1 MMNPGHVAEM
11 KIWLLI
17 AFFLL
22 NASAVWG
29 EESGAQ
35 RKVRE
40 YYERKG
46 AELAACKGDRACLN
60 RVRGE
65 QARARAQAMRDL
77 MGPIDMP
84 KFKNPTP
91 KKSEPLQTDRP
102 TIRSEDTQGSSSS
115 AHKKDEF
122 DLGDLDF

>member
-1 MMNPGHVAEM
+1 MDQRHVPGV

-17 AFFLL
+17 VFFLL

-46 AELAACKGDRACLN
+46 AELAACKGDRVCLD

-65 QARARAQAMRDL
+65 QARERFRAMRDL
-77 MGPIDMP
+77 RAPIDMS
-84 KFKNPTP
+84 KFRNTTP
-91 KKSEPLQTDRP
+91 KGSEAIQSGRP
-102 TIRSEDTQGSSSS
+102 KIPTEQKQGSSSS
-115 AHKKDEF
+115 APKKDEF

>member
-1 MMNPGHVAEM
+1 MNTWLVSSTTLG
-11 KIWLLI
+11 LLI
-17 AFFLL
+17 GCFVL
-22 NASAVWG
+22 NVSAVWG

-46 AELAACKGDRACLN
+46 AELAACKGDRACLD

-84 KFKNPTP
+84 KFKYTTP
-91 KKSEPLQTDRP
+91 KKSESLPPNRSQ
-102 TIRSEDTQGSSSS
+102 IRSEDTQGSFLS
-115 AHKKDEF
+115 AQKKDEF